1 MRINNHTYT
10 IYSETHGNID
20 IDFSIQWTIEDGE
33 WRMGEVDIKDFYPTI
48 VDYSE
53 VKELLDNV
61 IEELDFNPLTPYR
74 GEEDTFDVLNTGED
88 DVTL

>member
-1 MRINNHTYT
+1 MN
-10 IYSETHGNID
+10 IYSEEHGNID
-20 IDFSIQWTIEDGE
+20 VDFSIQWDIEDGE
-33 WRMGEVDIKDFYPTI
+33 WTMGTVHIHDFYPTI
-48 VDYSE
+48 VNYSE
-53 VKELLDNV
+53 VKALLDNV